1 MNKVT
6 RTHTRVNAQCKF
18 EKKTWST
25 SAITFVQQ
33 CTHRSVIQIDKR
45 WKDFFFAMV
54 IWCLLIVI
62 SKLWPIYSM
71 LFTIH
76 FMRNIFASH
85 YCYFESWKKERARK
99 EKKITLK
106 VCCKLQ
112 VTSFDWIV
120 CALFSLSFTIVI
132 IDFFYHLMEWKK
144 INFLKLVAKTAQK
157 KTWNFVKYGFQV
169 NLKYT
174 LWMYSLRYVQRT
186 LNFFPLPIQVLHF
199 TKYVPVHSVQ
209 IAFLCVCLLDVVV
222 QVEPFD
228 NRSPH
233 LR

>member
-1 MNKVT
+1 
-6 RTHTRVNAQCKF
+6 
-18 EKKTWST
+18 
-25 SAITFVQQ
+25 
-33 CTHRSVIQIDKR
+33 
-45 WKDFFFAMV
+45 MV

-85 YCYFESWKKERARK
+85 YCYFESWKKERAK
-99 EKKITLK
+99 EKKRK
-106 VCCKLQ
+106 SHWKCVASCKSQ
-112 VTSFDWIV
+112 VSIEL
-120 CALFSLSFTIVI
+120 CAPFFLFHFVRTQQFTIVI

-186 LNFFPLPIQVLHF
+186 LNFSLFRYKCFISQSMFLFVF
-199 TKYVPVHSVQ
+199 
-209 IAFLCVCLLDVVV
+209 IAYKSFLCVCLLGVVL

-228 NRSPH
+228 NGSPH

>member
-85 YCYFESWKKERARK
+85 YCYFESWKKERAK
-99 EKKITLK
+99 EKKRKSHWKRVAT
-106 VCCKLQ
+106 CKSQ
-112 VTSFDWIV
+112 VLIEL
-120 CALFSLSFTIVI
+120 CAPFFLFHSVRTQQFTIVI

-144 INFLKLVAKTAQK
+144 INFLKLVAKTA
-157 KTWNFVKYGFQV
+157 
-169 NLKYT
+169 
-174 LWMYSLRYVQRT
+174 
-186 LNFFPLPIQVLHF
+186 
-199 TKYVPVHSVQ
+199 
-209 IAFLCVCLLDVVV
+209 
-222 QVEPFD
+222 
-228 NRSPH
+228 
-233 LR
+233 